1 MRAQYDP
8 AITSYEWP
16 LKAEPDHRGANEYLG
31 ELYLETN
38 QFDKAIEQL
47 QILDNICS
55 NNCAEYSK
63 PEGMIDS
70 YEQSSSSS

>member
-1 MRAQYDP
+1 MGIESGTRS
-8 AITSYEWP
+8 TG
-16 LKAEPDHRGANEYLG
+16 GANEYLG

-38 QFDKAIEQL
+38 QFDKAIELL

-63 PEGMIDS
+63 LKGMIDS